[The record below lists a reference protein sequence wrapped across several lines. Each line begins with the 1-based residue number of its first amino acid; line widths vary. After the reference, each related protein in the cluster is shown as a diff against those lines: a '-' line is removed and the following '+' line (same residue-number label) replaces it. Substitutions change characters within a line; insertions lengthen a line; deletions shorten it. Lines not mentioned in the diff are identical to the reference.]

1 MAPSI
6 RRRESPLNLYLVAI
20 IIRCSFVSSGVHATP
35 DIFRSFFFF
44 IANAADGEKR
54 HFSWSRKKMFLFRRR
69 LLFVEYLQ
77 ELMRDMQLK
86 VS

>member
-35 DIFRSFFFF
+35 DIFRSFFFLSQMPLM
-44 IANAADGEKR
+44 EKSVIFLGQEKKCF
-54 HFSWSRKKMFLFRRR
+54 FSDD
-69 LLFVEYLQ
+69 VYYL
-77 ELMRDMQLK
+77 
-86 VS
+86 

>member
-35 DIFRSFFFF
+35 D
-44 IANAADGEKR
+44 DGEKR
-54 HFSWSRKKMFLFRRR
+54 HFSWSRIVNAIQSL
-69 LLFVEYLQ
+69 
-77 ELMRDMQLK
+77 
-86 VS
+86 

>member
-1 MAPSI
+1 MAPII

-35 DIFRSFFFF
+35 DIFRSFFF
-44 IANAADGEKR
+44 IANAADGEKH

-77 ELMRDMQLK
+77 ELMRDMQLN

>member
-35 DIFRSFFFF
+35 DIFWFFFIFIFF

-54 HFSWSRKKMFLFRRR
+54 HFSWSRIVNAIQSL
-69 LLFVEYLQ
+69 
-77 ELMRDMQLK
+77 
-86 VS
+86 

>member
-35 DIFRSFFFF
+35 DIFRSVFF
-44 IANAADGEKR
+44 IANAADEEKR
-54 HFSWSRKKMFLFRRR
+54 HFSWSRIVNAIQSL
-69 LLFVEYLQ
+69 
-77 ELMRDMQLK
+77 
-86 VS
+86 

>member
-44 IANAADGEKR
+44 LSQMPLMEK
-54 HFSWSRKKMFLFRRR
+54 SVIFLG
-69 LLFVEYLQ
+69 Q
-77 ELMRDMQLK
+77 EL
-86 VS
+86 